1 MILYADKN
9 LKFIYKNI
17 WLFLLII
24 TAPLYLNYGAALASM
39 ETESLGLI
47 IKSIEMVEEKPLLAA
62 IFNIKTGRTIEYTVG
77 DYVEGRLIRDILEDR
92 VVLYDEITRH
102 QFVLIYNDVVSTETD
117 EDRDISVIRIK
128 EKKRDLEEMNVT
140 NIFNNE
146 LNKVQGVEP
155 TAYGTPDK
163 AADDVKKMEMQN
175 YTRDFQDSPDGFDKA
190 GGDTGE
196 VKDPS
201 GPAAADKPAATVEVE
216 VKEKSAASK
225 SPAAADSA
233 SDATAKPSAASTT
246 AKPAGDTKP
255 VELNS
260 KPSAPPAAA
269 PKNAA
274 PKTSVKPPA
283 GGVVKTPD
291 GTTVKIREKAKSKAG
306 DILDE

>member
-1 MILYADKN
+1 MKLYADN
-9 LKFIYKNI
+9 FKFLSKNI
-17 WLFLLII
+17 WLFLFII
-24 TAPLYLNYGAALASM
+24 TAPLYLNYGVALASM

-102 QFVLIYNDVVSTETD
+102 QFVLIYNDVVSSETD

-128 EKKRDLEEMNVT
+128 EKKRDLEEMNIT

-146 LNKVQGVEP
+146 LNKAQGREP
-155 TAYGTPDK
+155 AAYGTPDN
-163 AADDVKKMEMQN
+163 ASEDEKKLEMQN

-190 GGDTGE
+190 GGDTQE
-196 VKDPS
+196 VKETTPS
-201 GPAAADKPAATVEVE
+201 ADADKPAAAVEPT
-216 VKEKSAASK
+216 VKEKPAAPESA
-225 SPAAADSA
+225 AAADA
-233 SDATAKPSAASTT
+233 TT
-246 AKPAGDTKP
+246 AKPAGATKA

-260 KPSAPPAAA
+260 KPPAPSAPLSAKPKPAA
-269 PKNAA
+269 PSAA
-274 PKTSVKPPA
+274 KPPA

-291 GTTVKIREKAKSKAG
+291 GTTVKIRDNSKKQAEN

>member
-1 MILYADKN
+1 MTLNATDN
-9 LKFIYKNI
+9 FKFIYTNI

-24 TAPLYLNYGAALASM
+24 TAPLYLNYSATLASM

-102 QFVLIYNDVVSTETD
+102 QFVLIYNDVVSSETD

-128 EKKRDLEEMNVT
+128 EKKRDLEEMNIT

-146 LNKVQGVEP
+146 LNKAQGREP
-155 TAYGTPDK
+155 AAYGTPDN
-163 AADDVKKMEMQN
+163 ASEDEKKLEMQN

-190 GGDTGE
+190 GGDTLE
-196 VKDPS
+196 VKETTP
-201 GPAAADKPAATVEVE
+201 PADADKPAAAAEPG
-216 VKEKSAASK
+216 VKEKPAAPKSAA
-225 SPAAADSA
+225 AAADA
-233 SDATAKPSAASTT
+233 TT
-246 AKPAGDTKP
+246 AKPAGATKA

-260 KPSAPPAAA
+260 KPPAPPAA
-269 PKNAA
+269 K
-274 PKTSVKPPA
+274 PKTASPAAAKPPA
-283 GGVVKTPD
+283 AGVVKTPD
-291 GTTVKIREKAKSKAG
+291 GTTVKIREKAKSQAD